1 MGVSDGLPGCI
12 VWQEEVWWRGPHDC
26 QGRPRETLEDI
37 AQREYGD
44 AAKWDVIFQK
54 NKWRFD
60 GEDPKTIYPGMD
72 LDIPEIDEG

>member
-1 MGVSDGLPGCI
+1 MGFLDALFGKKKSGGGVRSTVKVAPG
-12 VWQEEVWWRGPHDC
+12 
-26 QGRPRETLEDI
+26 ETLEDI

-44 AAKWDVIFQK
+44 AGKWTVIFEK

-72 LDIPEIDEG
+72 LDIPEVE

>member
-1 MGVSDGLPGCI
+1 MGFLDALFGKKKSGGSVRETIKVGPG
-12 VWQEEVWWRGPHDC
+12 
-26 QGRPRETLEDI
+26 ETLEDI

-44 AAKWDVIFQK
+44 ANKWEVIFQK

-72 LDIPEIDEG
+72 LDIPEIDGK